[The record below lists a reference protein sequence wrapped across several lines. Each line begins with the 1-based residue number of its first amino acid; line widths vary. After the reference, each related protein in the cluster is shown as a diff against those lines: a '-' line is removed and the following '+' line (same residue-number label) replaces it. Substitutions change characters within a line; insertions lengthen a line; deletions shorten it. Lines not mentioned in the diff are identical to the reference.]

1 MTLGQSIRSGTGW
14 LITGN
19 LSRRLIE
26 FAFGVV
32 LARLLV
38 PADFGMLVTIQIF
51 TGFAGLFAAGGMGQA
66 LIRAKAV
73 EEADFNSVFTA
84 QLLMGAV
91 IYSIFFVIA
100 PWFAESFGDPLY
112 GDLLRV
118 SALSFLIRP
127 MANVATAKLS
137 RQMLFRRLSLIGI
150 AVLPV
155 GGAASIIMAFNGM
168 GPWSLILSS
177 IFGTIV
183 SNFILVEAS
192 GWRPRISMEV
202 ARVKQFASFGAKFM
216 ANGLLIYFKSQTG
229 NFIITKTM
237 GATPLGLYN
246 KSMSLAEIPR
256 QTIVGSLYQTIFRGL
271 AKVQDNKD
279 VTKYM
284 YLRTIELITV
294 YTLPIY
300 VGMWWLAQPFI
311 LVVYGE
317 KWLGAAEPLQVLALS
332 GVLLI
337 GNPSGALIA
346 AHNKLGKEI
355 WVNLE
360 TWLVL
365 IGMCWFGSNW
375 GIVGVAW
382 SIVIHRIYNNLRM
395 FMLARVRID
404 ASYNDLTKA
413 LFPGYIMNFALW
425 MALWAADASL
435 NNLMGIASPVV
446 YMLSMAAIGAV
457 VYAFVFLILTPQSLR
472 SEADKWKKF
481 IFRREQPST

>member
-1 MTLGQSIRSGTGW
+1 MNLGESIRSGTGW

-19 LSRRLIE
+19 LSRRLVE

-84 QLLMGAV
+84 QLLMGGL
-91 IYSIFFVIA
+91 IYSIFFLIA
-100 PWFAESFGDPLY
+100 PWFADSFGDPLY

-137 RQMLFRRLSLIGI
+137 REMLFKRLSMIGI

-155 GGAASIIMAFNGM
+155 GGAASIIMALNGM

-177 IFGTIV
+177 IFGTMV
-183 SNFILVEAS
+183 SNIILVEAS
-192 GWRPRISMEV
+192 GWRPNMRMEV

-237 GATPLGLYN
+237 GAAPLGLYN
-246 KSMSLAEIPR
+246 KATSLAEIPR

-300 VGMWWLAQPFI
+300 VGIWWLAQPFI

-332 GVLLI
+332 GLLLI

-346 AHNKLGKEI
+346 AHNKLEKEI
-355 WVNLE
+355 WVNVE

-365 IGMCWFGSNW
+365 IGVCWFGSNW
-375 GIVGVAW
+375 GIVGVSW
-382 SIVIHRIYNNLRM
+382 SIVVHRIYNNMRM
-395 FMLARVRID
+395 FMLARVRVD
-404 ASYNDLTKA
+404 AGYGDLIKA
-413 LFPGYIMNFALW
+413 LTPGYMMNLALW
-425 MALWAADASL
+425 VVLWAADVFIADWF
-435 NNLMGIASPVV
+435 GVASPVI
-446 YMLSMAAIGAV
+446 YMLAMVAAGVAA
-457 VYAFVFLILTPQSLR
+457 YAFIFLVLTPQSLR
-472 SEADKWKKF
+472 SEADKWKKLV
-481 IFRREQPST
+481 FRRQQPSA